1 MDMMQ
6 PRELILLEID
16 SLFEAF
22 DEQLAYSKLHH
33 GPIPIIELDI
43 MKQTV
48 RNLYQQLHDLE
59 KYQERKLPVQNNV
72 PTNINTNK
80 PAITEDVISQ
90 KEITTEKV
98 VHAEI
103 SLAEPVAKE
112 EEIIPSQNI
121 TANKDFTFEEMAK
134 SISEERTAVMN
145 TEKKEYSTKTDE
157 VENISESLMNNNVI
171 IETEVASSIAVDKPI
186 EVIAVKE
193 EIKITKTLFDDY
205 APTIAEKFHHEES
218 VYDRMSKSNTDVSIA
233 EKLQAKPVE
242 DLQKSIGI
250 NERFLFLNELFN
262 GNPQHYS
269 DAISRLNSF
278 TNLQDAKSY
287 LNDNLSAKYGWNK
300 SSIAYLELSKL
311 IERRLISA

>member
-16 SLFEAF
+16 SLFEAL
-22 DEQLAYSKLHH
+22 DEQLAYSKQHN

-72 PTNINTNK
+72 PTNFVTQK
-80 PAITEDVISQ
+80 PIISAEAISQ
-90 KEITTEKV
+90 KETTVEEVVTTEIVLEEQLVKV
-98 VHAEI
+98 
-103 SLAEPVAKE
+103 
-112 EEIIPSQNI
+112 EEIISSHNI
-121 TANKDFTFEEMAK
+121 AENKELTFEEIAK

-145 TEKKEYSTKTDE
+145 TEKKEYSTKAEE
-157 VENISESLMNNNVI
+157 VENISESLVNNGVL
-171 IETEVASSIAVDKPI
+171 IETEVELEITLEKPSEIIAI
-186 EVIAVKE
+186 KE

-205 APTIAEKFHHEES
+205 VPTIAEKFHHEES
-218 VYDRMSKSNTDVSIA
+218 VYDRMSKSKTDVSIA
-233 EKLQAKPVE
+233 EKLQTKPVE

-269 DAISRLNSF
+269 EAISRLNSF
-278 TNLQDAKSY
+278 TNLQDAKTF
-287 LNDNLSAKYGWNK
+287 LNDNLLVKYGWNK
-300 SSIAYLELSKL
+300 QSTAYLELSKL
-311 IERRLISA
+311 IERRLMLA